1 MEKMIIERGMIFLVD
16 FGESKGSCQSGLR
29 PAIVIS
35 NRMANK
41 YSPVVMVCPITTKFS
56 KKELPTHVK
65 LNIETCGMK
74 YQSQVLTEQIYPINK
89 TELMQYIGMAD
100 SIDIKKINEA
110 LEISVE
116 VGSATNMYSDN
127 AREMQIAKQKAKSIQ
142 EIDSFIKVWLEG
154 GRSLE
159 AIPNDMEERIVKI
172 KELENFCKRYGLN
185 YRDYYRPLTMN
196 NGVKNNIRMVG

>member
-35 NRMANK
+35 NRLAGK
-41 YSPVVMVCPITTKFS
+41 FSPVVTMCPITTKFT

-65 LNIETCGMK
+65 LNKETCGIK
-74 YQSQVLTEQIYPINK
+74 YNSQVLTEQIYTVNK
-89 TELMQYIGMAD
+89 TELRQYIGMAD
-100 SIDIKKINEA
+100 KIDIKKINEA

-127 AREMQIAKQKAKSIQ
+127 AREIQVAKQKARSIQ